1 MPLSF
6 LLDEHLRGTLWR
18 AIRHHNARGLNP
30 LDVVRVGDPENL
42 PLGSLD
48 PEILLWAEREER
60 ILVSED
66 RKTLPRHLADHL
78 LSGHHSPGIFT
89 IRGSTTLSRLI
100 SFLELAAYA
109 SEAHEWQDRIEYI
122 P

>member
-18 AIRHHNARGLNP
+18 AIQHYNSRGVNP
-30 LDVVRVGDPENL
+30 LDVVRVGDPEDL

-48 PEILLWAEREER
+48 PAILSWAEREDR

-66 RKTLPRHLADHL
+66 RKTLARHLADHL
-78 LSGHHSPGIFT
+78 LAGHHSPGIFT
-89 IRGSTTLSRLI
+89 IRGVTTLPRLI
-100 SFLELAAYA
+100 SFLESAAYA
-109 SEAHEWQDRIEYI
+109 SDAHEWRDRIEYI

>member
-18 AIRHHNARGLNP
+18 AIQHHNARGVNP
-30 LDVVRVGDPENL
+30 LDVVRVGDL
-42 PLGSLD
+42 GGIPLGSLD
-48 PEILLWAEREER
+48 PAILLWAEREDR

-66 RKTLPRHLADHL
+66 RKTLARHLAVHL
-78 LSGHHSPGIFT
+78 QAGHHSPGIFT
-89 IRGSTTLSRLI
+89 IRPINTLPRLI
-100 SFLELAAYA
+100 SFLEVVAYA
-109 SEAHEWQDRIEYI
+109 SEAHEWRDRIEYI

>member
-1 MPLSF
+1 MPLAI

-18 AIRHHNARGLNP
+18 AIQHHNARGSNP

-66 RKTLPRHLADHL
+66 RKPLPPT
-78 LSGHHSPGIFT
+78 SGGPSSGRASFTRYSHDSEYRYALPSHRILGIGGLCE
-89 IRGSTTLSRLI
+89 RGS
-100 SFLELAAYA
+100 
-109 SEAHEWQDRIEYI
+109 
-122 P
+122 

>member
-1 MPLSF
+1 MPLSYLF
-6 LLDEHLRGTLWR
+6 DEHLRGALWR
-18 AIRHHNARGLNP
+18 AIRDHNARGRHP
-30 LDVVRVGDPENL
+30 LDVVRVGDLEKL

-48 PEILLWAEREER
+48 SEILLWAEREER

-66 RKTLPRHLADHL
+66 RKSLPRHLADHL
-78 LSGHHSPGIFT
+78 AAGHHSPGIFT
-89 IRGSTTLSRLI
+89 IRRTATIFKLV

-109 SEAHEWQDRIEYI
+109 SEAHEWRDRIEYI

>member
-18 AIRHHNARGLNP
+18 AIQHHLARGANP
-30 LDVVRVGDPENL
+30 LDVARVGDPEDL

-66 RKTLPRHLADHL
+66 RRTLARHLADHL
-78 LSGHHSPGIFT
+78 LAGHHSPGIFT
-89 IRGSTTLSRLI
+89 IRGTTTLPRLI
-100 SFLELAAYA
+100 SFLEVVAYA
-109 SEAHEWQDRIEYI
+109 SEAHEWRDRIEYI

>member
-18 AIRHHNARGLNP
+18 AIQHHNARGSNP
-30 LDVVRVGDPENL
+30 IDVVRVGDPESL

-66 RKTLPRHLADHL
+66 RKTLARHLADHL
-78 LSGHHSPGIFT
+78 LAGHHSPGIFT
-89 IRGSTTLSRLI
+89 IRGTTTLSRLI
-100 SFLELAAYA
+100 SFLEVAAYA
-109 SEAHEWQDRIEYI
+109 SEAHEWRDKIEYI

>member
-18 AIRHHNARGLNP
+18 AIQHHNARGVNP
-30 LDVVRVGDPENL
+30 LDVVRVADPENL
-42 PLGSLD
+42 RLGSLD
-48 PEILLWAEREER
+48 PEILLWADREER

-66 RKTLPRHLADHL
+66 RKTLARHLADHL
-78 LSGHHSPGIFT
+78 LAGHHSPGIFT
-89 IRGSTTLSRLI
+89 IRSTTTLSRLI
-100 SFLELAAYA
+100 SFLEVAAYA
-109 SEAHEWQDRIEYI
+109 SEAHEWRDRIEFI